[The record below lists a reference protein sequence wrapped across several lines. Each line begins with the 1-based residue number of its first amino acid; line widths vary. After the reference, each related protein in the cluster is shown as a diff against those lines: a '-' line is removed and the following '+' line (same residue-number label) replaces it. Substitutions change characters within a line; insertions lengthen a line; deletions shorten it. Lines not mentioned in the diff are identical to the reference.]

1 MDGNDD
7 VIRTPADM
15 TRTRMDDAQRKGLI
29 TGLVLGV
36 IGGGIIGG
44 IIGAT
49 VAERPEATTPNRE
62 LGAPESRPATLP
74 AR

>member
-1 MDGNDD
+1 MDGRDD
-7 VIRTPADM
+7 VIRTPADS
-15 TRTRMDDAQRKGLI
+15 TRMRMDDAQRKGLI

-49 VAERPEATTPNRE
+49 MSDRPEATTPNRV
-62 LGAPESRPATLP
+62 LGAPETPPASMP